1 MRWIE
6 QDLRH
11 LIALAAGG
19 TVAFALFLLMHTFI
33 ATPPMA
39 ATESAPAMPI
49 GWVSLRHETPVQRT
63 QHHLSKPKPVKRPPA
78 TGLTPNTPL
87 KPIPRQRLPLDPRSF
102 GPNGR
107 GPVVTVGPQNP
118 GTGPGGASLS
128 VLVRIPPLYPPQAA
142 YRNVTGTVTT
152 CFTVRSDG
160 SVANARV
167 TDASS
172 TEARR
177 LLGQAALASIAQ
189 WKFVPR
195 TADGHALATNDVCQD
210 IAFTLKR

>member
-11 LIALAAGG
+11 LMALAAGG
-19 TVAFALFLLMHTFI
+19 AVAFALFLLMHAFI

-49 GWVSLRHETPVQRT
+49 GWVSVHHETPVQRK
-63 QHHLSKPKPVKRPPA
+63 QHHLSKPKPVKRPPT
-78 TGLTPNTPL
+78 TGSVPKTPF

-102 GPNGR
+102 DPGGR
-107 GPVVTVGPQNP
+107 GPIITVGPQSP

-142 YRNVTGTVTT
+142 YGNVTGTVTT

-160 SVANARV
+160 SVANARI
-167 TDASS
+167 TAASS
-172 TEARR
+172 AQARR
-177 LLGQAALASIAQ
+177 LLGPAALASIVQ

-195 TADGHALATNDVCQD
+195 TADGHAAATKDVCQD
-210 IAFTLKR
+210 IAFALNR